1 MNAVKLG
8 LWPKVSS
15 LVILLGVLNT
25 GSLCSLGNL
34 SLCLSGRGHE
44 GDQSVADRLLRP
56 PRDLAGR
63 WPPSDPWRPLGT
75 NRPWRPICP
84 MGIGFAERPV
94 VPAVP
99 RPRGPMDRLAT

>member
-44 GDQSVADRLLRP
+44 GDQSVADRLLHP

-75 NRPWRPICP
+75 NRPWRLPD
-84 MGIGFAERPV
+84 GHWVR
-94 VPAVP
+94 
-99 RPRGPMDRLAT
+99 

>member
-34 SLCLSGRGHE
+34 SLCLSGRDHE
-44 GDQSVADRLLRP
+44 GDQAGLAA
-56 PRDLAGR
+56 LAGAR
-63 WPPSDPWRPLGT
+63 GLTALFKPLSRDFGDPMGDR
-75 NRPWRPICP
+75 RPI
-84 MGIGFAERPV
+84 GERPI
-94 VPAVP
+94 A
-99 RPRGPMDRLAT
+99 GAT

>member
-44 GDQSVADRLLRP
+44 GDQSVADRLLRL

-84 MGIGFAERPV
+84 MGIGFADRPAV
-94 VPAVP
+94 LAVP
-99 RPRGPMDRLAT
+99 RPREPMDRLAS